1 VTKQQFYKNTK
12 THKNIFE
19 HFFMLRTHK
28 LMQMK
33 IIHIFWNLALM
44 KILENVNKNVLWYFF
59 IVIFTH
65 AKKIKSCTK
74 HLFLLIYSHNHFY
87 NA

>member
-12 THKNIFE
+12 TRKNIFE

-44 KILENVNKNVLWYFF
+44 KILENVNKNVL
-59 IVIFTH
+59 
-65 AKKIKSCTK
+65 
-74 HLFLLIYSHNHFY
+74 
-87 NA
+87 